1 MRAGAAWAGTVV
13 IALLSAACGHG
24 AAPAP
29 ADGAAV
35 GIADA
40 LAAPAGTTLRVTGR
54 FAGWAGGCTGGPPR
68 TRSDWMLVDAD
79 GRCLYVSGPVP
90 AGIAAPPA
98 STSSGT
104 AVTVSGRREATP
116 DGRPYLL
123 HTR

>member
-1 MRAGAAWAGTVV
+1 M
-13 IALLSAACGHG
+13 
-24 AAPAP
+24 
-29 ADGAAV
+29 

-40 LAAPAGTTLRVTGR
+40 LAAPAGTTLRVSGR
-54 FAGWAGGCTGGPPR
+54 FAGWSGGCTGGPPR

-90 AGIAAPPA
+90 AGLVPPPDAA
-98 STSSGT
+98 SNGT
-104 AVTVSGRREATP
+104 AITVTGRREASP